1 MTYYN
6 NPMLDKIHDAFRMAC
21 ALFFSAYAEADD
33 AEREWSEAVARMENP
48 DLPYD
53 TDDYIIYLDALE
65 RYNDACD
72 LMHLYETTAS
82 HLELAMR
89 DYPDCETS
97 LESRMIKEV
106 EFHRSH
112 YSSAR

>member
-53 TDDYIIYLDALE
+53 TDDELIYIDALE
-65 RYNDACD
+65 RYNDACY
-72 LMHLYETTAS
+72 LMRMYETTAS

-89 DYPDCETS
+89 DYLDCETP
-97 LESRMIKEV
+97 LENKMIQAV
-106 EFHRSH
+106 EFCRSH
-112 YSSAR
+112 YTPVH